1 MIFATISTPD
11 PRLPPR
17 PSAHRSRHT
26 LHALAVLGQDV
37 PTRPKTSRPRNAAE
51 AAIRGARCG
60 RAHDPAGV
68 VSVRHGSSR
77 CAAVRVTAPS
87 RCRRGAARGR
97 RGSRRSRRGRAR
109 GCAAWTPSGIFLP
122 GSLNR
127 LASLRARDDLPVV
140 LAEHRRDR
148 LQRGRV
154 GDPGEQQLGPEQG
167 QEPVGGLAPP
177 GARLGEVL
185 KRGEEGEA
193 LPAALGRD
201 LRQLLKRRDVRDLI
215 QREQHPA
222 GEPAG
227 GVRPVGRAADLG
239 QEAAD
244 DRCDRGLLLG
254 GRVDVDGVAAGDERG
269 RVEVRVARR
278 RQRALAR
285 VGLERVGGGGEDRG
299 PLAVLR
305 VQQPDQRPERQPARP
320 LILQQDP
327 GLVELVTH
335 HPVHDRLHLP
345 AVHGRGVQQGREQR
359 LRAVGPV
366 RAVGRARP
374 RRSRSS
380 PGRSRPPRPTSARW

>member
-1 MIFATISTPD
+1 MRWVDT
-11 PRLPPR
+11 
-17 PSAHRSRHT
+17 
-26 LHALAVLGQDV
+26 
-37 PTRPKTSRPRNAAE
+37 
-51 AAIRGARCG
+51 
-60 RAHDPAGV
+60 
-68 VSVRHGSSR
+68 
-77 CAAVRVTAPS
+77 VRV
-87 RCRRGAARGR
+87 
-97 RGSRRSRRGRAR
+97 
-109 GCAAWTPSGIFLP
+109 FLP

-127 LASLRARDDLPVV
+127 LASLVREMTCRSYSPSIVETASSVVVSAIPGSSSLVPNRVRNPSAALPHRAR
-140 LAEHRRDR
+140 AWERSW
-148 LQRGRV
+148 
-154 GDPGEQQLGPEQG
+154 
-167 QEPVGGLAPP
+167 
-177 GARLGEVL
+177 

-215 QREQHPA
+215 EREQHPA
-222 GEPAG
+222 GELAG
-227 GVRPVGRAADLG
+227 GVRPVRRPPNLG

-285 VGLERVGGGGEDRG
+285 VRLKRVRGGGEDRG

-305 VQQPDQRPERQPARP
+305 VQQADQRPERQPARP

-366 RAVGRARP
+366 RAVGRARR

-380 PGRSRPPRPTSARW
+380 PGRSRPPRPT